1 MEYVRDIAS
10 LVSLVIA
17 IFTMFSLLT
26 THGHDFLTKIYK
38 KHNAAILENDQHQN
52 DQIKYL
58 IEMVMNLAERSDI
71 NEAVAQQNLRDKLKT
86 IYYRYCD
93 KKIIPLYER
102 KTADSTYK
110 IYSEKLNG
118 NSYAKLIYDE
128 IVSWDID
135 PTGHVPEDDE
145 DGEKV

>member
-10 LVSLVIA
+10 IVSLGIA
-17 IFTMFSLLT
+17 LFTLFGLLT
-26 THGHDFLTKIYK
+26 TRGHDFFAKIYK
-38 KHNAAILENDQHQN
+38 RRNAAILENDQHQD

-58 IEMVMNLAERSDI
+58 VEMVMNLAERSDI
-71 NEAVAQQNLRDKLKT
+71 NEAVARQNLRDKLKT

-93 KKIIPLYER
+93 KKVIPLYER

>member
-10 LVSLVIA
+10 IVSLGVA
-17 IFTMFSLLT
+17 LFTLFGLLT
-26 THGHDFLTKIYK
+26 TRGHDFFIKVYK
-38 KHNAAILENDQHQN
+38 KCHAAILETDQHQD

-58 IEMVMNLAERSDI
+58 VEMVMNLAE
-71 NEAVAQQNLRDKLKT
+71 
-86 IYYRYCD
+86 
-93 KKIIPLYER
+93 KIIPLYER
-102 KTADSTYK
+102 KTADSIYE
-110 IYSEKLNG
+110 IYSKKLHG

>member
-10 LVSLVIA
+10 IVSLGIA
-17 IFTMFSLLT
+17 LFTLFGLLT
-26 THGHDFLTKIYK
+26 TRGHDFFIKVYK
-38 KHNAAILENDQHQN
+38 KCHAAILKTDQQQD

-58 IEMVMNLAERSDI
+58 VEMVMNLAERSDI
-71 NEAVAQQNLRDKLKT
+71 NEAIARQDLRDKLKT

-102 KTADSTYK
+102 KTADSTYE
-110 IYSEKLNG
+110 IYSKKLHG

>member
-1 MEYVRDIAS
+1 
-10 LVSLVIA
+10 
-17 IFTMFSLLT
+17 
-26 THGHDFLTKIYK
+26 
-38 KHNAAILENDQHQN
+38 
-52 DQIKYL
+52 
-58 IEMVMNLAERSDI
+58 MVMNLAERSDI
-71 NEAVAQQNLRDKLKT
+71 NEAVARQNLRDKLKT

-93 KKIIPLYER
+93 KKVIPLYER